1 MEVTAFFEKKI
12 SLTPAQLNDVKK
24 TPIESLLSKK
34 AQELMEGR
42 CSDQGFVMPGTLQ
55 VLSRSM
61 GYFESARFTGDV
73 NYYVKLQ
80 ARVVYPVDGIRVSGE
95 VIRKN
100 KMGLY
105 VNHRDAIR
113 IQVPRDLHLGDLTY
127 DSVQVG
133 DQVTVEIKRSKYAI
147 NDTYIL
153 SSGIFQ
159 SLDKRLAGEEE
170 EVPSQEEEEEQQA
183 EESEEEVQAEEQA
196 EESEEEEEEEE
207 SAAI

>member
-1 MEVTAFFEKKI
+1 MEVTAFFEKKL
-12 SLTPAQLNDVKK
+12 SLSPSQLNEVKK
-24 TPIESLLSKK
+24 TPIEALLLKK
-34 AQELMEGR
+34 AQEMMEGR
-42 CSDQGFVMPGTLQ
+42 CSDQGFVLPGTVQ

-73 NYYVKLQ
+73 NYYVKIQ

-105 VNHRDAIR
+105 VNYRDAIR

-133 DQVTVEIKRSKYAI
+133 DQVTVEIKRSKYSI
-147 NDTYIL
+147 HDPYIL

-159 SLDKRLAGEEE
+159 SLDKRLVEEE
-170 EVPSQEEEEEQQA
+170 QAVEQEEEQVEEEQPVEQGQAAEEAEEEEQ
-183 EESEEEVQAEEQA
+183 EEQEA
-196 EESEEEEEEEE
+196 EEEE
-207 SAAI
+207 SA

>member
-12 SLTPAQLNDVKK
+12 SLSPAQLNEVKK
-24 TPIESLLSKK
+24 TPIETLLLKK
-34 AQELMEGR
+34 AQEMMEGR
-42 CSDQGFVMPGTLQ
+42 CSDQGFVLPGTIQ
-55 VLSRSM
+55 ILSRSM

-73 NYYVKLQ
+73 NYYVKIQ
-80 ARVVYPVDGIRVSGE
+80 SRVVYPVDGIRVSGE

-105 VNHRDAIR
+105 VNYRDAIR

-133 DQVTVEIKRSKYAI
+133 DQVTVEIKQSKYSI
-147 NDTYIL
+147 HDPYIL

-159 SLDKRLAGEEE
+159 SLDKRLIEEEQEEKYPDEEEQGQEPAVEEAEEE
-170 EVPSQEEEEEQQA
+170 EVEEQG
-183 EESEEEVQAEEQA
+183 S
-196 EESEEEEEEEE
+196 EEEEEE
-207 SAAI
+207 SA

>member
-24 TPIESLLSKK
+24 TPIESLLLKK

-73 NYYVKLQ
+73 NYYVKVQ

-147 NDTYIL
+147 NDPYIL

-159 SLDKRLAGEEE
+159 SLDKRLAGEEPE
-170 EVPSQEEEEEQQA
+170 EEPVQEEEPAQ
-183 EESEEEVQAEEQA
+183 
-196 EESEEEEEEEE
+196 EEEEEEE